1 MSGEELLKETEALE
15 TYLASFDELFGRSES
30 RGHFRLFA
38 RGQLGPLQ
46 RKSLEPIADAEKVP
60 PRALQQF
67 FSEYRW
73 DEDGARD
80 RLQKMIAQKYGGEEG
95 VFIVDETSDAKKGEW
110 TAGVAPQYCGESGKI
125 DNCIV
130 SVHLAYARGDFH
142 ALLDGELFLPERWN
156 PDPKNEALTRKRAR
170 AGIPATAVHESK
182 PQIALRQLQRVKA
195 NGVPGRWVSAD
206 EGYGG
211 KPWWR
216 KAVGKDEFRY
226 VVEVPKSVMGWAH
239 EPVFKTPHH
248 SGKGRPPKARA
259 DTPARTVETIASA
272 AIGWRFKKWERFK
285 VHDTQ
290 KGPEVWAVK
299 AGQFWEQGE
308 NAPAGA
314 QWLLIARNARTGE
327 VKYFLSNAPHDTLLR
342 TLLRVAFSRW
352 HVERCFQDC
361 KSELGLNHAELR
373 NYKGLQRH
381 LILTAI
387 NYFFLQ
393 DRLGLYKR
401 EKNAGSDVEPVCGRA
416 ANAA

>member
-1 MSGEELLKETEALE
+1 MTGEELLKESEALE

-30 RGHFRLFA
+30 REHFRLFA

-60 PRALQQF
+60 PRSLQQF

-80 RLQKMIAQKYGGEEG
+80 RLQKMIAQKFGGEEG

-156 PDPKNEALTRKRAR
+156 PDPKNEAVTRKRKR
-170 AGIPATAVHESK
+170 AGIPDTAVHESK
-182 PQIALRQLQRVKA
+182 PRIALRQLQRAKA

-216 KAVGKDEFRY
+216 KAVDEEKFCY
-226 VVEVPKSVMGWAH
+226 VVEVPKSVMGRVR
-239 EPVFKTPHH
+239 EPVLKTPPH
-248 SGKGRPPKARA
+248 SGKGRPPQARP
-259 DTPARTVETIASA
+259 DTVARTVETIASA
-272 AIGWRFKKWERFK
+272 VAGWRFKKWERFK

-290 KGPEVWAVK
+290 KGPEVWEVK
-299 AGQFWEQGE
+299 AGLFWEQGA

-314 QWLLIARNARTGE
+314 QWLLIARNVRTEE
-327 VKYFLSNAPHDTLLR
+327 VKYFLSNAPRETLLR
-342 TLLRVAFSRW
+342 TLVRVAFSRW

-361 KSELGLNHAELR
+361 KTELGLNHAELR
-373 NYKGLQRH
+373 NYKGLHRH

-401 EKNAGSDVEPVCGRA
+401 EKNGGFDIEPVCGRA